1 MRDRVSAAI
10 EWICRGYQPA
20 PRAFAALRIVFAL
33 KVLLF
38 SGDLLWITEVP
49 AQFFSPPPG
58 PFVLLSEQPTAG
70 ALIAL
75 TVVRALVAIW
85 LLVGWKTLWASTVMT
100 AVLLFAAGLSYSYGK
115 VDHFILFDLAP
126 LACGLAGWGAA
137 WSLDARRRAQT
148 TSGYPLFLFATVV
161 GFAMFTA
168 AVPKAAAGWLDPA
181 REATRYFVAR
191 DDVAGPIPGP
201 FGEFALSIDST
212 LFWKALD
219 WATLFAE
226 GWLVF
231 AVFLPG
237 LFRLGLILIITFH
250 VGVFLMMGIDF
261 FDNLYAYAAF
271 FCLPLS
277 RWFPERNLLRALR
290 RRRREQAAAT

>member
-1 MRDRVSAAI
+1 MRDRLAAAV
-10 EWICRGYQPA
+10 EWICRGYQPT

-38 SGDLLWITEVP
+38 PGDLLWIAEVP
-49 AQFFSPPPG
+49 AQFYSPPPG
-58 PFVLLSEQPTAG
+58 PFLLLSEQPSAG
-70 ALIAL
+70 ALLAL
-75 TVVRALVAIW
+75 TIVRALVAIW
-85 LLVGWKTLWASTVMT
+85 LLVGWKTLWASAVMT
-100 AVLLFAAGLSYSYGK
+100 AVLLLAAGLSYSFGK

-137 WSLDARRRAQT
+137 WSLDARRRDRT

-168 AVPKAAAGWLDPA
+168 ALPKAAAGWLDPA
-181 REATRYFVAR
+181 RQATRYFVAR
-191 DDVAGPIPGP
+191 DEVAGPIPGP
-201 FGEFALSIDST
+201 FGELALSIDSS

-219 WATLFAE
+219 WVTVFAE

-231 AVFLPG
+231 VVFLPG
-237 LFRLGLILIITFH
+237 VFRLGLLLIITFH

-271 FCLPLS
+271 LCLPFS
-277 RWFPERNLLRALR
+277 RWFPELNLLRRLR
-290 RRRREQAAAT
+290 RRDREPEAAI

>member
-1 MRDRVSAAI
+1 MSDRLAAAI

-33 KVLLF
+33 KLLLF
-38 SGDLLWITEVP
+38 SGDVLWIGEVP
-49 AQFFSPPPG
+49 AQFYSPPPG
-58 PFVLLSEQPTAG
+58 PFMLLSGQPSVG

-85 LLVGWKTLWASTVMT
+85 LLVGWRTIWASVVMT
-100 AVLLFAAGLSYSYGK
+100 VVLLLCAGLSYSFGK

-137 WSLDARRRAQT
+137 WSLDARRRART

-168 AVPKAAAGWLDPA
+168 ALPKAVAGWLDPA
-181 REATRYFVAR
+181 RQATHYFVAR
-191 DDVAGPIPGP
+191 DDIAGPVPGLL
-201 FGEFALSIDST
+201 GELVLSIDNA
-212 LFWKALD
+212 LFWKAMDLI
-219 WATLFAE
+219 TVFAE

-231 AVFLPG
+231 VVVLPG
-237 LFRLGLILIITFH
+237 LFRLGLLLIAAFH

-271 FCLPLS
+271 FCLAVG
-277 RWFPERNLLRALR
+277 RWFPEADLLRTIR
-290 RRRREQAAAT
+290 RRRREPAAAT